1 MDKLTDFQ
9 ESIKY
14 VGGVGCL
21 IVCASA
27 IISIMI
33 MEMHL
38 RLEATENLDKE
49 SKTEKLIGRVFQLV
63 CVGVVIFTWNY
74 LITHYV

>member
-1 MDKLTDFQ
+1 MDKLTSFQ
-9 ESIKY
+9 EAIKY
-14 VGGVGCL
+14 VGGAGRL
-21 IVCASA
+21 IIIAGA

-38 RLEATENLDKE
+38 RLEDTENLDKE
-49 SKTEKLIGRVFQLV
+49 SKIEKLIGRIFQLV

>member
-1 MDKLTDFQ
+1 MDKLTNFQ
-9 ESIKY
+9 ESMKY
-14 VGGVGCL
+14 AGGFGCL
-21 IVCASA
+21 IVIAGA

-49 SKTEKLIGRVFQLV
+49 SKTEKLMGRILQLV

>member
-9 ESIKY
+9 ESMKY
-14 VGGVGCL
+14 VGGFGCL
-21 IVCASA
+21 IVIAGA
-27 IISIMI
+27 IISIII

-49 SKTEKLIGRVFQLV
+49 SKTEKLMGRIFQLV
-63 CVGVVIFTWNY
+63 CVGVVIFAWNY

>member
-21 IVCASA
+21 IVCAST

-49 SKTEKLIGRVFQLV
+49 SKTEKLMGRIFQLV
-63 CVGVVIFTWNY
+63 CIGVVIFTWNY

>member
-1 MDKLTDFQ
+1 MDKLTNFQ
-9 ESIKY
+9 ESMKY
-14 VGGVGCL
+14 AGGFGCL
-21 IVCASA
+21 IVIAGA

-49 SKTEKLIGRVFQLV
+49 SKTEKLMGRIFQSV

>member
-21 IVCASA
+21 IVCAGA

-49 SKTEKLIGRVFQLV
+49 SKTEKLMGRIFQLV

-74 LITHYV
+74 LITRYV

>member
-1 MDKLTDFQ
+1 MDKLTSFQ
-9 ESIKY
+9 EAIKY
-14 VGGVGCL
+14 VGGAGCL
-21 IVCASA
+21 IIITGA

-33 MEMHL
+33 MEMQL
-38 RLEATENLDKE
+38 RLEDTENLDKE
-49 SKTEKLIGRVFQLV
+49 SKIEKLMGRIFQLV

>member
-1 MDKLTDFQ
+1 MDKLTNFQ
-9 ESIKY
+9 ESMKY
-14 VGGVGCL
+14 AGGFGCL
-21 IVCASA
+21 IVIAGA

-49 SKTEKLIGRVFQLV
+49 SKTEKLMGRIFQLV

>member
-21 IVCASA
+21 IVCAGA

-49 SKTEKLIGRVFQLV
+49 SKTEKLMGRIFQLV
-63 CVGVVIFTWNY
+63 CVEVVIFTWNY
-74 LITHYV
+74 LITYYV

>member
-1 MDKLTDFQ
+1 MDKLTSFQ
-9 ESIKY
+9 EAIKY
-14 VGGVGCL
+14 IGGAGCL
-21 IVCASA
+21 IIISSA

-38 RLEATENLDKE
+38 KLESTDKE
-49 SKTEKLIGRVFQLV
+49 ARMDKLIGRMFQLV
-63 CVGVVIFTWNY
+63 CVVVVVFTWNY